1 MIQLDP
7 RTRTMAG
14 CFSAVAGF
22 VDVIGF
28 LMTGGFFVSFMS
40 GNATRLGVGLEEGS
54 RTAVVAGG
62 LILTFV
68 LGVIVGASVGRLA
81 RAYKEPAT
89 LALVTA
95 LLTLA
100 LVLHGLGL
108 GILAAI
114 PLALAMGA
122 QNTVFAEDGEVR
134 VGLTYMTGTLVKLGK
149 RITVALWGGE
159 RLGWVPYLLL
169 WLGLLA
175 GSVLGAAGFAQFGAN
190 ALIAPVLAMLALT
203 GVSASRLRQPSGPV

>member
-7 RTRTMAG
+7 RTRIMAG

-28 LMTGGFFVSFMS
+28 LITGGFFVSFMS
-40 GNATRLGVGLEEGS
+40 GNSTRLGVGLEEGS
-54 RTAVVAGG
+54 RTAMVAGG

-81 RAYKEPAT
+81 RAHKEPAT

-100 LVLHGLGL
+100 LVLHWLGL
-108 GILAAI
+108 GIRAAI
-114 PLALAMGA
+114 PLALARGA

-203 GVSASRLRQPSGPV
+203 GVSAAGFKKRSDSV